1 MSIIRGARPD
11 SNFYVLNKTV
21 SENRA
26 VSWAARGLL
35 IFLLGKPDAWRVSVA
50 NLINETASS
59 KKATGRD
66 GIYSLL
72 AELVE
77 AGYMSRTQSRSESGV
92 MGEVDY
98 TVYDTPRDTTIHHD
112 APLTDNT
119 EAAPLTAQPYT
130 AKTRQVIT
138 ETSTSNDKNLSYS
151 DLQNLVA
158 DWAKPDYSDA
168 HVKANIE
175 FFIDYLKSSKKKYQD
190 YAAACR
196 NAIRKNWANYRG
208 VVTATTKGVIQNDRT
223 RTLDELT
230 GRNRQPRNE
239 IEHEIFA
246 STH

>member
-1 MSIIRGARPD
+1 MSIIRGARPETYY
-11 SNFYVLNKTV
+11 YVLDKKI
-21 SENRA
+21 SEDKRL
-26 VSWAARGLL
+26 SWSARGLL
-35 IFLLGKPDAWRVSVA
+35 IYLLGKPDAWRVSVA
-50 NLINETASS
+50 ALVNETVVSR
-59 KKATGRD
+59 KATGRD
-66 GIYSLL
+66 GIYALL
-72 AELVE
+72 AELV
-77 AGYMSRTQSRSESGV
+77 ATGYMSRSQNRKPDGT
-92 MGEVDY
+92 MGEIDY
-98 TVYDTPRDTTIHHD
+98 TVFDE
-112 APLTDNT
+112 PLTSNP
-119 EAAPLTAQPYT
+119 EAAPLTAQPVT
-130 AKTRQVIT
+130 AKTRQVSNIT
-138 ETSTSNDKNLSYS
+138 TVSNNPTYT
-151 DLQNLVA
+151 DLQEMVGK
-158 DWAKPDYSDA
+158 WAKPDYSDA